1 MRDSSHQPSSASRVS
16 NCLAVTDE
24 VWQAGGNGANGLAL
38 SGVRGFREKMCR
50 WMAGAIPGSFAGFIQ
65 GFSDEQFARQELN
78 ALKVDSRKLC
88 AILGIRGAK

>member
-1 MRDSSHQPSSASRVS
+1 MTPVINHLLLRAYQTVSQLLMRSGRRAP
-16 NCLAVTDE
+16 T
-24 VWQAGGNGANGLAL
+24 GANGLAL
-38 SGVRGFREKMCR
+38 NGVRGFREKVCR